1 MTAST
6 PLPARSLLRRRGAA
20 DAGRVEMVELF
31 FDLVFV
37 FAVTQLSHGLLAD
50 LTAQGALRTA
60 LLLCAVWWVWICT
73 SWVTNWL
80 DPGRTEVRV
89 CLFVLMLLG
98 LALSASLPQ
107 AFGERAWVFALAY
120 VAMQLGRTAF
130 FIWAVRHER
139 ANLRRNFHRI
149 AIWFS
154 LSAVFWLLGSA
165 VDGPARL
172 GSWALALGVELLAPA
187 LYFHV
192 PGLGRSSTA
201 DWDVDGGHM
210 AERCALFVIIALG
223 ESLLVTGATFASQ
236 PWTAATVGGY
246 LAAFVSAVAMW
257 WLYFDKGL
265 AGGHHHIVHGGDPGR
280 SARLG
285 YTYLHLPVVAGIIV
299 CAVADELVLAHPDH
313 ASTATILAVL
323 GGPALYLLGV
333 GSFKWSTSGRAQ
345 PPLSHLVGLG
355 LLAALALTAMSHW
368 LSAVGLAAASAA
380 MLLVVAVWEHMSLR
394 AAPASHRRHARS
406 ASRAQALGARPA
418 SGMPVPATAAGR
430 SRRGAERRRRVARAR
445 CSQVD
450 LDSRRRA
457 SSSLSP
463 ASTTELAS

>member
-1 MTAST
+1 MEHITA
-6 PLPARSLLRRRGAA
+6 PPKRSLLRRRGTA

-37 FAVTQLSHGLLAD
+37 FAITQLSHGLLAD
-50 LTAQGALRTA
+50 LSVQGGLRTA
-60 LLLCAVWWVWICT
+60 LLLGAVWWVWIYT

-80 DPGRTEVRV
+80 DPGRTEVRA

-98 LALSASLPQ
+98 LGLSASLPG
-107 AFGERAWVFALAY
+107 AFGDKAWVFALAY

-139 ANLRRNFHRI
+139 LALRRNFHRI
-149 AIWFS
+149 AAWFA
-154 LSAVFWLLGSA
+154 LSAVFWLLGTA

-172 GSWALALGVELLAPA
+172 ALWALALGLEMVSPA
-187 LYFHV
+187 LYFRV

-223 ESLLVTGATFASQ
+223 ESLLVTGATFASHA
-236 PWTAATVGGY
+236 WTAATTGAF

-265 AGGHHHIVHGGDPGR
+265 ASGHQRIVHGGDPGR
-280 SARLG
+280 AARLG
-285 YTYLHLPVVAGIIV
+285 YTYLHLPVIAGIIV

-313 ASTATILAVL
+313 ASTATILAAL

-333 GSFKWSTSGRAQ
+333 GAFKWSATGRAR

-355 LLAALALTAMSHW
+355 LLAALALPSALHW
-368 LSAVGLAAASAA
+368 LSALGLASASAA
-380 MLLVVAVWEHMSLR
+380 VLVVVAVWEHWSLR
-394 AAPASHRRHARS
+394 AAPVSH
-406 ASRAQALGARPA
+406 
-418 SGMPVPATAAGR
+418 
-430 SRRGAERRRRVARAR
+430 
-445 CSQVD
+445 
-450 LDSRRRA
+450 
-457 SSSLSP
+457 
-463 ASTTELAS
+463 